1 MISEA
6 RLDPLA
12 AVGGVV
18 MDHQD
23 ERNFRMIGVGAVL
36 VVLLLTLL
44 RFSPISMV
52 PAGHVG
58 VLTVFGRVTGQVLHE
73 GLNVVSPLARTHL
86 VSIRT
91 QEVKETTAVPSSEGL
106 ILKMDTSL
114 LYHVDPAQAA
124 QLYQKVGEDYVYVIV
139 EPLLRSSIR
148 EATAENTASALYTGG
163 RELVAQRIMAELSKT
178 LGPRGITVESVLLRD
193 IQLPETLR
201 SAIEMKQKAE
211 QESLQ
216 MQYVLTKERQ
226 EAERKRVEAQGIA
239 DFQRIVTAGISDPLL
254 QWKGIEATEK
264 LAESPNSKVI
274 VIGGGKTGLPLILGQ

>member
-1 MISEA
+1 MDD
-6 RLDPLA
+6 RDKWNFRLA
-12 AVGGVV
+12 AFGVL
-18 MDHQD
+18 
-23 ERNFRMIGVGAVL
+23 F
-36 VVLLLTLL
+36 VVLLIALL

-58 VLTVFGRVTGQVLHE
+58 VLTLFGRVTGQVLRE
-73 GLNVVSPLARTHL
+73 GINVVSPLVRTHL
-86 VSIRT
+86 MSIRT
-91 QEVKETTAVPSSEGL
+91 QTVKESSAVPSSEGL
-106 ILKMDTSL
+106 ILRMDTSL
-114 LYHVDPAQAA
+114 LYHVDPMHAA
-124 QLYQKVGEDYVYVIV
+124 ELYQKVGEDYPLVIV

-163 RELVAQRIMAELSKT
+163 RELVAQRIMSELSKT
-178 LGPRGITVESVLLRD
+178 LGPRGIVVENVLLRD

-201 SAIEMKQKAE
+201 AAIEAKQKAE

-216 MQYVLTKERQ
+216 MQYVLAKERQ

-239 DFQRIVTAGISDPLL
+239 DFQRIVTAGISEQLL

-264 LAESPNSKVI
+264 LAGSSNSKVI